1 MPAHHL
7 RSRNF
12 NGEKMKRIGFSL
24 FCLSAFVLAASPELM
39 NQQDLQTTWIKGN
52 PNYKVEFS
60 EGKCT
65 ATCLKNERRPL
76 AVQSRRI
83 TDIKP
88 GTSCRISFQARGTV
102 ENVEFYPQFNG
113 NSPTKSSRVF
123 FGFSTTGTIM
133 RRPLKFPET
142 ARRSVA

>member
-65 ATCLKNERRPL
+65 ATCLRTSARLWPSNPAASPTSNRERPAGFHSRL
-76 AVQSRRI
+76 AAQWKMWNFI
-83 TDIKP
+83 L
-88 GTSCRISFQARGTV
+88 
-102 ENVEFYPQFNG
+102 
-113 NSPTKSSRVF
+113 NSMGIPTKSSRVF